1 MIILEF
7 FVMWF
12 LLTTAILIIVAWIG
26 LLLSIILGVW
36 VYVPLDELP
45 SLVLFSLVA
54 VFPLAILITLMG

>member
-36 VYVPLDELP
+36 VYVPLDEIP

-54 VFPLAILITLMG
+54 VLPIAVLITLMG

>member
-7 FVMWF
+7 LVVWF
-12 LLTTAILIIVAWIG
+12 LLTLTVMVVVAWIG
-26 LLLSIILGVW
+26 LLISIILGNW

>member
-26 LLLSIILGVW
+26 LLISIILGNW